1 MFNLA
6 KKLLMPNNPI
16 LNLKAQPTEKGII
29 IKHKN
34 KKLITL
40 TVDGDELGLTI
51 DSDFKLK
58 IGGNFDVEVDNQVD
72 VTTRG
77 DLNLDTWKSKL
88 NLNSR
93 KAKHI
98 KDLKEAIEF
107 RKEVAEQM
115 KKNQIMLDHHKEI
128 MHRIDLVIDQF
139 QKEKN
144 KELMQEDN

>member
-40 TVDGDELGLTI
+40 TVDGDEWGLTI

>member
-107 RKEVAEQM
+107 RKEVDEQM